1 MSKDELHAFRRQQI
15 EDYRKSGQS
24 AETWCDGNAMK
35 VSTLRYWL
43 RRIKD
48 ADQPKPEQTWATMK
62 LIDKASTAETTPVM
76 IRVNNF
82 EISLHPGFEP
92 AVLTAVI
99 QTLQGI

>member
-1 MSKDELHAFRRQQI
+1 MSKDELYLFRRQQI

>member
-15 EDYRKSGQS
+15 EDYRNSSQS
-24 AETWCDGNAMK
+24 AETWCEANAMK

-48 ADQPKPEQTWATMK
+48 ADQAVPEQAWATMK
-62 LIDKASTAETTPVM
+62 LIDKATTAKSTPVM

-82 EISLHPGFEP
+82 EICLHPGFEP
-92 AVLTAVI
+92 DVLASVI
-99 QTLQGI
+99 RTLQGI

>member
-1 MSKDELHAFRRQQI
+1 MSKDELFLFRRQQI